1 MYVLPQVALQ
11 RVIQNGIKVI
21 KDNPA
26 VLDYIFDSYNQP
38 FMTDSYGP
46 DYVAKIKAWFLE
58 TKIPATQAW
67 SYNVQT
73 MPQIS
78 IKLANE
84 AEDESKAAMGDF
96 LMNGDTHNIGV
107 GVFSVSMDIG
117 IHARKDSD
125 EVLWLYYIISYILF
139 TSKRTAE
146 GMGLYLQTF
155 SASDYSR
162 ENSKMP
168 DNVWVRWIRFSCT
181 VHNLFLQDP
190 HVTIDGITT
199 KLNVSST
206 EEDC

>member
-1 MYVLPQVALQ
+1 M
-11 RVIQNGIKVI
+11 KE
-21 KDNPA
+21 NPA
-26 VLDYIFDSYNQP
+26 LLDYIFDSYNKS
-38 FMTDSYGP
+38 MMSDDYGP
-46 DYVAKIKAWFLE
+46 AYVAKIKAWFLE
-58 TKIPATQAW
+58 TKIPAVQAW

-84 AEDESKAAMGDF
+84 SEDESKASMGDF
-96 LMNGDTHNIGV
+96 LMNGDTHNVGV
-107 GVFSVSMDIG
+107 GVFNVSLDIG

-146 GMGLYLQTF
+146 GLGLYLQTF

-162 ENSKMP
+162 ENGKLP
-168 DNVWVRWIRFSCT
+168 DNTWVRWIRFNCT

-190 HVTIDGITT
+190 HLTIDEI
-199 KLNVSST
+199 SST
-206 EEDC
+206 IKASSTNEDC